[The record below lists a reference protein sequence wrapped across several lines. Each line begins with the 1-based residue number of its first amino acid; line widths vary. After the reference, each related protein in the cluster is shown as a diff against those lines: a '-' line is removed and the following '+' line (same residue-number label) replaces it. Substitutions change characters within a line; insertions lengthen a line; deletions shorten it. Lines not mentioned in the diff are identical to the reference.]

1 MSKAKF
7 TSIGGQALIE
17 GVMMRAPD
25 KTGLCVRQPDGG
37 IYKEYINITSPAEK
51 HKWMKFPLVRG
62 VVGLV
67 TSMMTGYKTLMISAE
82 KSGMNLED
90 TEAESKFEKWLLDK
104 FGDKLMGIVSA
115 IGMVLGV
122 GLSLLLF
129 FYLPTLMRNGSQF
142 LIEKIIGR
150 PFGVSA
156 QSVYTAIF
164 EGVIKLVIFVVYL
177 ALVSRMKEMR
187 RVFEYHGAEHK
198 TIFCFE
204 AGLPLTVD
212 NVAKQ
217 RRFHPRCGT
226 SFMVLMMIVGMAFS
240 LTLSLLTKGQLKAIW
255 WTVIKILIVPLV
267 MGLGYEVLKI
277 TGKYDNAFIR
287 IISAPGLWIQRLT
300 TKEPDEKQ
308 IEVAIASLGM
318 VLPEEDK
325 IRLGYVEEE
334 VEAVEETADE
344 EESEESTEETE
355 QLQEG
360 EPES

>member
-1 MSKAKF
+1 VSKAKF

-25 KTGLCVRQPDGG
+25 KTGLCVRQPDGK
-37 IYKEYINITSPAEK
+37 IYKEYINIASPAEK
-51 HKWMKFPLVRG
+51 HKWMKFPLIRG

-90 TEAESKFEKWLLDK
+90 TEAESKFEKWLVDK
-104 FGDKLMGIVSA
+104 FGDKLMGIVSG

-122 GLSLLLF
+122 GLALLLF
-129 FYLPTLMRNGSQF
+129 FYLPTLMRNGSLF
-142 LIEKIIGR
+142 LIEKIMGR
-150 PFGVSA
+150 PFGEVA
-156 QSVYTAIF
+156 QSIYTAIF

-177 ALVSRMKEMR
+177 AVVSCMKEMR

-204 AGLPLTVD
+204 AGLPLTTE

-240 LTLSLLTKGQLKAIW
+240 LTLSLLTKGKLKAIW

-267 MGLGYEVLKI
+267 MGLGYEVLKL
-277 TGKYDNAFIR
+277 TGKYDNAFTHIV
-287 IISAPGLWIQRLT
+287 SAPGLWIQRLT
-300 TKEPDEKQ
+300 TKEPDEEQ

-325 IRLGYVEEE
+325 LRLGYAEEE
-334 VEAVEETADE
+334 PEAEEIEAPG
-344 EESEESTEETE
+344 SEESSEEPP
-355 QLQEG
+355 QE